1 MFMPL
6 IMATEPQGEEW
17 ISRVEGLFM
26 RYGIKSVTMNDVAR
40 ELGISKK
47 TLYQLVESKDDLV
60 VRVLEY
66 HISTEKAKCTLLASI
81 APNAIEEI
89 FIIMESNSQELTRM
103 KTNIVNDL
111 QKYHRKGW
119 ELIRRFHSDFVLKVI
134 RDNLLRGRNEKLY
147 RENFDIEIVSKLHL
161 TTAFNLFD
169 PELFPV
175 LVNDRITL
183 FNEYMMHYLHGI
195 VSPKGLDYLTKKLC

>member
-1 MFMPL
+1 MFTPC
-6 IMATEPQGEEW
+6 IMTTIQQGEDWFE
-17 ISRVEGLFM
+17 RVQGLFM

-47 TLYQLVESKDDLV
+47 TLYQLVPSKDELV
-60 VRVLEY
+60 IKVLQR
-66 HISTEKAKCTLLASI
+66 HISTEKAQCLNLASL

-89 FIIMESNSQELTRM
+89 FIIMETNSQELTRM

-111 QKYHRKGW
+111 QKYHRQGW
-119 ELIRRFHSDFVLKVI
+119 ELIRKFHYEFVFKVI
-134 RDNLLRGRNEKLY
+134 QENLVRGRKEGLY
-147 RENFDIEIVSKLHL
+147 RENFDIDIIAKLHL
-161 TTAFNLFD
+161 ATAFNLFD

-175 LVNDRITL
+175 LANDRLTL

-195 VSPKGLDYLTKKLC
+195 VSPKGIDYLNKKLS